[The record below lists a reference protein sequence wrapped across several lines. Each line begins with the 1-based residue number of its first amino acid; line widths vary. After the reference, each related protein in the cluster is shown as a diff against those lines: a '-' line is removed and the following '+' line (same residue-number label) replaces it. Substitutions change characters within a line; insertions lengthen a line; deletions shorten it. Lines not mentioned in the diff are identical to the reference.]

1 MDKFAA
7 VATSEHDDAC
17 FVLRAETSGSPLVS
31 MPLTLPVPV
40 TGELLLTV
48 EYSDVNPVDY
58 QKLHG
63 SRGFPLIPGFGGAG
77 RVRTVPVADQL
88 TSAFS
93 PGDRVAFLASPS
105 GGSFASHA
113 LVSSQLCCRLP
124 DVLPL
129 AIAAALPV
137 AGVTAYEA
145 LFDRLELPRFRSPN
159 IWGDDDGDDD
169 AAAVVAVVHD
179 ESYAPAPGIT
189 FEPEEEEA
197 TDVARVLQPPSSPH
211 APTLPAATS
220 PPTLLVIGG
229 AGGVGSFAIGLARR
243 LSPQI
248 HIIAT
253 ASTTASQDRCRSLGA
268 HTVLSAHDGLAAA
281 LGGGPRGATAHD
293 IRWVLNL
300 GKPSN
305 LGDISEVV
313 SPFARVCL
321 VVSGGSA
328 IQSCDLSFLFFKAC
342 TVVCETVFSRARN
355 GIDVHRQTGMLEHL
369 VAISSVSESDDPFLL
384 QSTLAVGECA
394 AGEGS
399 VEASANRVVAAMGQR
414 TRECPGKTVLRL
426 SKYVSK

>member
-17 FVLRAETSGSPLVS
+17 FVLRAETFGSPLVS

-113 LVSSQLCCRLP
+113 VVSAQLCCRLP

-179 ESYAPAPGIT
+179 
-189 FEPEEEEA
+189 
-197 TDVARVLQPPSSPH
+197 
-211 APTLPAATS
+211 ATS

-229 AGGVGSFAIGLARR
+229 AGGVGSFAIGLTRR

-300 GKPSN
+300 GEPSN
-305 LGDISEVV
+305 LGDISEIV

-384 QSTLAVGECA
+384 QSTLAVGECE

-399 VEASANRVVAAMGQR
+399 VEASANRVVTAMGQR

>member
-159 IWGDDDGDDD
+159 IWGDDDGD
-169 AAAVVAVVHD
+169 
-179 ESYAPAPGIT
+179 ER
-189 FEPEEEEA
+189 
-197 TDVARVLQPPSSPH
+197 VARD
-211 APTLPAATS
+211 ATS
-220 PPTLLVIGG
+220 PAALDARSLSISRAHV
-229 AGGVGSFAIGLARR
+229 SHSARR
-243 LSPQI
+243 RSRS
-248 HIIAT
+248 IA
-253 ASTTASQDRCRSLGA
+253 ASSRN
-268 HTVLSAHDGLAAA
+268 
-281 LGGGPRGATAHD
+281 AT
-293 IRWVLNL
+293 
-300 GKPSN
+300 
-305 LGDISEVV
+305 
-313 SPFARVCL
+313 
-321 VVSGGSA
+321 
-328 IQSCDLSFLFFKAC
+328 QSF
-342 TVVCETVFSRARN
+342 R
-355 GIDVHRQTGMLEHL
+355 
-369 VAISSVSESDDPFLL
+369 
-384 QSTLAVGECA
+384 
-394 AGEGS
+394 
-399 VEASANRVVAAMGQR
+399 
-414 TRECPGKTVLRL
+414 
-426 SKYVSK
+426 

>member
-1 MDKFAA
+1 MNRVERLGPNLGVMDKFTAA
-7 VATSEHDDAC
+7 ASEHDDAF

-113 LVSSQLCCRLP
+113 VVSAQLCCRLP

-179 ESYAPAPGIT
+179 
-189 FEPEEEEA
+189 
-197 TDVARVLQPPSSPH
+197 
-211 APTLPAATS
+211 ATS

-229 AGGVGSFAIGLARR
+229 AGGVGSFAIGLTRR

-300 GKPSN
+300 GEPSN
-305 LGDISEVV
+305 LGDISEIV

-384 QSTLAVGECA
+384 QSTLAVGECE

-399 VEASANRVVAAMGQR
+399 VEASANRVVTAMGQR